1 MPQPRPLVRSGR
13 QGAAMKP
20 ILIAERPT
28 ESRARDILLLP
39 VAILTFWTVAY
50 QFVLIVR
57 WPARTITWCF
67 LALAIA
73 GFFFL
78 RRLWKK
84 TNATPNKGYRFH
96 LSHIFLLALGIAC
109 ATGILFVGRPNQD
122 HVVYFHRALTQLPD
136 LRQPI
141 YLRQTSV
148 DMDAAAFSLVHLATS
163 CEIIMPFLGHY
174 LRIDPLYFYQVVGH
188 ALAAFFAS
196 ICVPFVLPNFS
207 FEPLAGN
214 GGHPFWNRFSTSR

>member
-1 MPQPRPLVRSGR
+1 
-13 QGAAMKP
+13 MKP

-57 WPARTITWCF
+57 WPARTITCCF

-84 TNATPNKGYRFH
+84 TNATPGKGHRFD
-96 LSHIFLLALGIAC
+96 LSHICLPALGIAC
-109 ATGILFVGRPNQD
+109 ATGILFVRRPNQD
-122 HVVYFHRALTQLPD
+122 DVVYFHRALTQLPESWAPHSPTPD
-136 LRQPI
+136 KCRYGCRGVL
-141 YLRQTSV
+141 TG
-148 DMDAAAFSLVHLATS
+148 SLSNQL
-163 CEIIMPFLGHY
+163 
-174 LRIDPLYFYQVVGH
+174 
-188 ALAAFFAS
+188 
-196 ICVPFVLPNFS
+196 
-207 FEPLAGN
+207 
-214 GGHPFWNRFSTSR
+214 